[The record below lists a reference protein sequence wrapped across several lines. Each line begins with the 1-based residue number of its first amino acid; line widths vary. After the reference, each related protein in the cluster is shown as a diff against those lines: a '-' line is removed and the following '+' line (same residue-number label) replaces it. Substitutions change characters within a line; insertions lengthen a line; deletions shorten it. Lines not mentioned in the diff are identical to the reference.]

1 MSRPFDQAFAKAFAQ
16 RPRSATRAVSPVHE
30 KRTATE
36 TGDAN
41 LVIQIPASASPIV
54 PAPHIEI
61 AQCPNPAEAP
71 KIADNGTSSDAA
83 SATPLESHTTWIAP
97 QPAQADWIVATIGME
112 PPNISDTTHA
122 SETLAKKPSPE
133 IVSPERIEA
142 SAGASV
148 REENA
153 ASDRA
158 EHASPLPTPSE
169 SVIDGTVESIG
180 NETTANRTAVEEK
193 PDADE
198 PDAPPALSAL
208 DIPLMLE
215 QQMLESLHR
224 AADAMRTADDQ
235 LQQSTQSVQ
244 AFLPMWEVDRLHWP
258 TPVAELE
265 SRLASELSG
274 AAAGI
279 REAVADGMHVLGM
292 TSLHS
297 GAGRTT
303 TLLLLARAVAKAG
316 LRVVVADATN
326 ELQTLA
332 EQCGID
338 SPCGWNEAIVQGK
351 PLEEAATFAIAE
363 GITIL
368 AWNPG
373 ATDSLTS
380 LPEQAIRSEWQRMR
394 HAVDLVLV
402 ELPTIE
408 TGVVAALAKH
418 TTLCD
423 ALVFVRSASDD
434 DETVR
439 QAIARLQGVSTRP
452 VGIIENDHPSA
463 T

>member
-16 RPRSATRAVSPVHE
+16 RPRSANHAASPAHQ
-30 KRTATE
+30 KRTAAE
-36 TGDAN
+36 TGDTN
-41 LVIQIPASASPIV
+41 LVIQIPASTSPIV

-61 AQCPNPAEAP
+61 AQCPNPANAT
-71 KIADNGTSSDAA
+71 KAADKGPSSETA
-83 SATPLESHTTWIAP
+83 SAIPLESHTTWIAP
-97 QPAQADWIVATIGME
+97 QPALADWIVATIGME
-112 PPNISDTTHA
+112 PPNISDTAHVP
-122 SETLAKKPSPE
+122 ETTAKESSPE
-133 IVSPERIEA
+133 IAPSEPVEAPPRPSVQEENAKSNLVKPPNPRPVEEA
-142 SAGASV
+142 SAI
-148 REENA
+148 
-153 ASDRA
+153 DRA
-158 EHASPLPTPSE
+158 GEPTR
-169 SVIDGTVESIG
+169 D
-180 NETTANRTAVEEK
+180 ETTANRTVIEEK
-193 PDADE
+193 PDTEEHDV
-198 PDAPPALSAL
+198 PPALSAL

-244 AFLPMWEVDRLHWP
+244 AFLPVWEVDRLHWP
-258 TPVAELE
+258 TPIAELE

-279 REAVADGMHVLGM
+279 REAVADGMHVLGL

-316 LRVVVADATN
+316 LRVVLADATN

-380 LPEQAIRSEWQRMR
+380 LPEQSIRSEWQRMR

-423 ALVFVRSASDD
+423 ALVLVRSASDD

-452 VGIIENDHPSA
+452 VGIIENDHPSS